1 MNAKDFINIRSQQSF
16 LENSINPNRN
26 KNRKQYGKKHD
37 WKIQKKPAK
46 FTLKGWIFSGSVQNN
61 FKKIFITTTGLLDA
75 KYSLINGKIYQAIG
89 VINLNEING
98 WEKSLKTSRWGYVS
112 FQSQLHNS
120 QTQHIASNFAT
131 KNAGDIMD
139 FGIKLIED
147 NNKEIEFADGE
158 KKFPIVHYLIE
169 FIAWTEL
176 IRKNKKAERNILK
189 TC

>member
-1 MNAKDFINIRSQQSF
+1 M
-16 LENSINPNRN
+16 
-26 KNRKQYGKKHD
+26 
-37 WKIQKKPAK
+37 
-46 FTLKGWIFSGSVQNN
+46 
-61 FKKIFITTTGLLDA
+61 LDA

-120 QTQHIASNFAT
+120 QTQDIASNFAT

-169 FIAWTEL
+169 FIA
-176 IRKNKKAERNILK
+176 
-189 TC
+189 